1 MNISDTAWRVLKNTL
16 GEDNFYAP
24 MATDMGPAKTGP
36 SDIDLA
42 RRGPKKPR
50 KFPSNPK
57 VPSNRRGGDSTYDFS
72 IAGEHPLRDLEGA
85 HGEGASFGSS
95 PKEVGPTMQD
105 PKLRTVSQEEF
116 DRNRSKS
123 FEESLDTSTP
133 FDPFK
138 KSYALEMAWRLLKAD
153 PAAQMRDRMGTIP
166 DPIMGMLARQGL
178 SPEDVEIPMENLRPL
193 RQRFSE
199 TSRFI
204 PEVQHEDDGMGNLA
218 EEGKGRVTPAHF
230 KGGEVT
236 PGPEE
241 GFLTPAQQFRTDP
254 SFAANLRRNVGG
266 QQAGGI
272 MQATGTGNRGFKRI
286 DQTQSTGP
294 RAQLGRMEGVARG
307 MRLRGRTKE
316 NLPPEV
322 TAELTPQQKLMQTMQ
337 EMAQRG
343 RGFGRDISFTADP
356 SIAVK
361 QL

>member
-57 VPSNRRGGDSTYDFS
+57 VPSNRRGEDSTYDFS

-95 PKEVGPTMQD
+95 PEEVGPTMQD

-116 DRNRSKS
+116 DEDEKGI
-123 FEESLDTSTP
+123 DTSTP
-133 FDPFK
+133 FNPFK
-138 KSYALEMAWRLLKAD
+138 LKSYALEMAWALLKAD
-153 PAAQMRDRMGTIP
+153 PAAQMRDKMGTIP

-218 EEGKGRVTPAHF
+218 EEGEGRVTPAHF

-241 GFLTPAQQFRTDP
+241 GFLTPAQQ
-254 SFAANLRRNVGG
+254 
-266 QQAGGI
+266 
-272 MQATGTGNRGFKRI
+272 
-286 DQTQSTGP
+286 
-294 RAQLGRMEGVARG
+294 
-307 MRLRGRTKE
+307 
-316 NLPPEV
+316 
-322 TAELTPQQKLMQTMQ
+322 
-337 EMAQRG
+337 
-343 RGFGRDISFTADP
+343 
-356 SIAVK
+356 
-361 QL
+361 